1 MDFKVGDVVDV
12 VGEERNNFVQPG
24 SYGVITDFNINEE
37 LNDYPGDKAHVQYEL
52 IIDESGNKHEGE
64 ELKTE
69 QYCGHYYTL
78 ISRLQLRLRDWEK
91 RMKQVKNYE
100 G

>member
-12 VGEERNNFVQPG
+12 VGEDRGNFIQPG
-24 SYGVITDFNINEE
+24 SYGTITDFGNVEGID
-37 LNDYPGDKAHVQYEL
+37 DYPGEKAHIQYEL
-52 IIDESGNKHEGE
+52 IIDENGNKHEGDA
-64 ELKTE
+64 LKTE

-78 ISRLQLRLRDWEK
+78 ISRLRLRLRDWENRIK
-91 RMKQVKNYE
+91 VKNYE